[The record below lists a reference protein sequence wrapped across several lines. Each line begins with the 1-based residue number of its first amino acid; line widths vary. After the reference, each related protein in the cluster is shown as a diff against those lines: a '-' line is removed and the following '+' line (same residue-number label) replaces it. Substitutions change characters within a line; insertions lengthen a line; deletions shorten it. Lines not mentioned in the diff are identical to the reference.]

1 MGECSDPKI
10 GDKSEVD
17 FRKSF
22 DSKELRRLTCPR
34 FVPDLSL
41 TLLGGIPKS
50 FGSKGLR

>member
-22 DSKELRRLTCPR
+22 GSNDLRKSGCHISVTY
-34 FVPDLSL
+34 LSL
-41 TLLGGIPKS
+41 TPLGGIPKS
-50 FGSKGLR
+50 FGSKELR